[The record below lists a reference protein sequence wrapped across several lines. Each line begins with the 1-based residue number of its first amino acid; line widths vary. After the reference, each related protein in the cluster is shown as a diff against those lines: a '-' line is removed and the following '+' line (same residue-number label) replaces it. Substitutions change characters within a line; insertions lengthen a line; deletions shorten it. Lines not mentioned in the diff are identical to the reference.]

1 MERTHHKPVHS
12 RSEIVRWRCFLL
24 GLTGRLRANMRC
36 MSHSTGSRQL
46 LVGCRRSERK
56 GTELRT
62 KLSVNNLAMSQYL
75 MNIPAAVTVDIG
87 RCSRDARQDMRKG
100 DRYICLI

>member
-1 MERTHHKPVHS
+1 
-12 RSEIVRWRCFLL
+12 
-24 GLTGRLRANMRC
+24 MRC

-87 RCSRDARQDMRKG
+87 RCSRDVRKDIRKG
-100 DRYICLI
+100 VKSI